1 MKQKKIPKLE
11 YEYINAISDIKQNYP
26 KNSTPLSKVKDQ
38 LPFGNTLSK
47 DEIIY
52 LQSRA
57 MVRGVD
63 NIFSLMEQ
71 GKLVYI
77 STLENILNFEFIGEN
92 IPKGSVLNIGKVFET
107 RRDRIDC
114 CGGYKYYTGVEMG
127 YKDFS
132 DSNQSVALP
141 VAAIL
146 SILKSEYSVSSMIY
160 KDERKIGERTQT
172 PVVIGMNSDENTIR
186 NTINDISNIANNL
199 LFRKILYKYDP
210 EKEQAKVTLYLSI
223 MHPITKLNVIETVE
237 NTEIQ

>member
-1 MKQKKIPKLE
+1 M
-11 YEYINAISDIKQNYP
+11 
-26 KNSTPLSKVKDQ
+26 VK
-38 LPFGNTLSK
+38 
-47 DEIIY
+47 
-52 LQSRA
+52 
-57 MVRGVD
+57 GVD

-114 CGGYKYYTGVEMG
+114 CGGYKYYTGVEIG

-160 KDERKIGERTQT
+160 KDERKIGERIQT

-186 NTINDISNIANNL
+186 TTIIDISNIAYNL
-199 LFRKILYKYDP
+199 LFR
-210 EKEQAKVTLYLSI
+210 
-223 MHPITKLNVIETVE
+223 
-237 NTEIQ
+237 